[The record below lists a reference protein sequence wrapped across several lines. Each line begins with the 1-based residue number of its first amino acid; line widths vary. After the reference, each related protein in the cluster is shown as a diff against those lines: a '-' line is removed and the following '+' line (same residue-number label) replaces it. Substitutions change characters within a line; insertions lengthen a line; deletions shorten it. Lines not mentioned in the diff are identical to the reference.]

1 MPVKGSKQGL
11 TPLQHFVERWKHGCG
26 SDLCRAAR
34 KVVLGKGSVPCD
46 VLFVGEAPGE
56 SENVIGQPFVGPAGR
71 LLDHIVNE
79 AIAPHR
85 IMRYSVAFCNLVCCI
100 PRDEDGGKLRQPDD
114 DDIRACSERLKH
126 FVRVCDPRLIVCVG
140 AVARD
145 WLDEKRRDHVE
156 LHRTSQS
163 LGGSQS
169 SRFIPRVDI
178 VHPASVL
185 RANIAQQGL
194 MVQRAV
200 VTIAS
205 AVEKYVDGKA

>member
-79 AIAPHR
+79 AIAPQGILKH
-85 IMRYSVAFCNLVCCI
+85 SVAFCNLVCCI
-100 PRDEDGGKLRQPDD
+100 PRDPEGGKLRQPDD
-114 DDIRACSERLKH
+114 EDIRACADRLKH
-126 FVRVCDPRLIVCVG
+126 FVRICDPRLIVCVG

-145 WLDEKRRDHVE
+145 WLDEKRRDHVD
-156 LHRTSQS
+156 LHR
-163 LGGSQS
+163 
-169 SRFIPRVDI
+169 FVPRVDI
-178 VHPASVL
+178 THPAAVL

-200 VTIAS
+200 VAIAS
-205 AVEKYVDGKA
+205 AVEKYVESKA